1 MKHLDEAALQT
12 YVDGELSPAN
22 LKEAKGHLAVCA
34 DCAAL
39 LEETKAEA
47 LQVCALF
54 NHENHLPVPSMRLK
68 QRLDAAIAQTDAHSP
83 RYAESVNA
91 YPHSLLDRLSALFS
105 AGFFAPSRVALAGCT
120 VVAVICV
127 GLFVALQRSQNDE
140 QMASVKPPALN
151 GTNTDAFPP
160 WVYGLPQREET
171 SAIVPIEPEPKPT
184 PRVSENSVRA
194 SRSTVPQSQSF
205 ARPRVRE
212 ERNAEAG
219 GVLFPGEKSYLN
231 AIASLTDVV
240 ESNSKGTLSPS
251 LRAEYERN
259 LAVVDQ
265 AITTTRTTAKRNPND
280 PDAAQF
286 LFSAYQSKIE
296 LLNAVA
302 DQREIA
308 QR

>member
-1 MKHLDEAALQT
+1 MKHLDEATLQT
-12 YVDGELSPAN
+12 YLDGELSSAN
-22 LKEAKGHLAVCA
+22 LKEAKAHLAVCA
-34 DCAAL
+34 DCTAL

-54 NHENHLPVPSMRLK
+54 NQENHLPVPSSRLK
-68 QRLDAAIAQTDAHSP
+68 QRLDAAIAQTDALPP
-83 RYAESVNA
+83 RYAESVNPH
-91 YPHSLLDRLSALFS
+91 PHSLLDRLSALFS
-105 AGFFAPSRVALAGCT
+105 VGFFAPSRVALAGCA
-120 VVAVICV
+120 VVVIFV
-127 GLFVALQRSQNDE
+127 GLFVALQRSQNYE
-140 QMASVKPPALN
+140 QTASVKPPTLN
-151 GTNTDAFPP
+151 STNTDAFPP
-160 WVYGLPQREET
+160 WVYSLPQGEEPG
-171 SAIVPIEPEPKPT
+171 AIIPIESEPKTT
-184 PRVSENSVRA
+184 PRVPDNSVRVNRI
-194 SRSTVPQSQSF
+194 SVSQSQTF
-205 ARPRVRE
+205 ARPKVRE

-219 GVLFPGEKSYLN
+219 SILLPGEKSYLS

-240 ESNSKGTLSPS
+240 ESNSKGALSPS

-259 LAVVDQ
+259 LAAVDQ